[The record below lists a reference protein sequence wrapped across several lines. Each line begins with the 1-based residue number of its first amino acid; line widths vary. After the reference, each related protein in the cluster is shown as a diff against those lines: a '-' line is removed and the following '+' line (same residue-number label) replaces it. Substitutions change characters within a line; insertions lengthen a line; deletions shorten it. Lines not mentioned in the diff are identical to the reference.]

1 MDANSINI
9 MKAVVDELGLSD
21 KFVVDMGSY
30 DVNGTYRGLF
40 TGRYVG
46 VDIIPGPNVDVG
58 VGTEEWNALDSV
70 DAVISGQTI
79 EHVAD
84 IPEFMAGIFRI
95 LKPGGILCIIAPSE
109 GPGHDYPIWVGNF
122 PPDRMRQAVEDGGF
136 EVQTITVSEELPWKL
151 CCCVARKPVE
161 IVETIEDVINEPIT
175 RKRKERNEAE

>member
-9 MKAVVDELGLSD
+9 MKAVVDEYGLSD
-21 KFVVDMGSY
+21 KFIVDMGSY
-30 DVNGTYRGLF
+30 DVNGTYRSLF
-40 TGRYVG
+40 QNVDITMGGQYVG
-46 VDIIPGPNVDVG
+46 VDIIPGPNVDVI
-58 VGTEEWNALDSV
+58 VGSDEWLALDSV

-122 PPDRMRQAVEDGGF
+122 PPDRMRKAVEDGGF
-136 EVQTITVSEELPWKL
+136 EVKTITVSEELPWKL
-151 CCCVARKPVE
+151 CCCVAIKPEAKPQKRRKGYTE
-161 IVETIEDVINEPIT
+161 DETE
-175 RKRKERNEAE
+175 